1 MKQRPVRAKVHDYAA
16 KQGWRRAGPVI
27 PFARAYG
34 ESERRND
41 MSKLLRVM
49 ALALIAMLFSSAAAG
64 QGFDLR
70 RLFFGA
76 GMSQNIVSGLD
87 NSTGFQVF
95 AGYNFPPIPRNF
107 YVDPQA
113 AYMATGNL
121 QTPRSPGPFSHPQPR
136 VPPP

>member
-27 PFARAYG
+27 PFARDYG

-49 ALALIAMLFSSAAAG
+49 ALALIAMLFSSAAAC

-70 RLFFGA
+70 RLFVGP
-76 GMSQNIVSGLD
+76 GIRHNMVSCLD

-95 AGYNFPPIPRNF
+95 
-107 YVDPQA
+107 
-113 AYMATGNL
+113 
-121 QTPRSPGPFSHPQPR
+121 GPYHF
-136 VPPP
+136 